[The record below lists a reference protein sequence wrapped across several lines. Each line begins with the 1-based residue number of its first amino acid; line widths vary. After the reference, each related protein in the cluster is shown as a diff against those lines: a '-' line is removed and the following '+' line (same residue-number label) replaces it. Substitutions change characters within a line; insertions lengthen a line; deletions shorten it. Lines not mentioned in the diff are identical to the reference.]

1 MTYFEYMRKYL
12 YICRR
17 ISNIKVF
24 INMEKKNN
32 KNRVIVENGQVR
44 TIIDSEYLT
53 LEESCRL
60 LHEIIDKEYDLP

>member
-1 MTYFEYMRKYL
+1 
-12 YICRR
+12 
-17 ISNIKVF
+17 
-24 INMEKKNN
+24 MEKKNN

-60 LHEIIDKEYDLP
+60 LHEIINKEYDLP